1 MAKINIWMERLRKG
15 PLEDWKKNFNKR
27 GNHATT
33 CKGTHIP
40 SCPYFIIA
48 LFFYFSIFPHY
59 ERKEWIIMILSDH
72 LFYRS
77 VIAPDNISNYFLN
90 WHLIIHQ
97 NSKVVN
103 WNSACALGSRPRA
116 FCNICNQCQLI
127 LVIQSTLVLP
137 ILFW

>member
-103 WNSACALGSRPRA
+103 WNSACA
-116 FCNICNQCQLI
+116 
-127 LVIQSTLVLP
+127 QSALCVHDHVLFF
-137 ILFW
+137 IIFVSNVASYLSSFKVR